1 MNHPL
6 SPFQTSLRHGAF
18 IVAAA
23 VYLTA
28 VRRKKAGKWRH
39 EFGGT
44 CDKI

>member
-6 SPFQTSLRHGAF
+6 SPFQTSPRHGAF

-28 VRRKKAGKWRH
+28 VGGKKR
-39 EFGGT
+39 ESGGT